1 MNHSSK
7 WFRTHVTIQSIPLR
21 LLRHSK
27 ESSMSNNLAKLSRAV
42 PKMKTVLYLRML
54 VTLKNPAKL
63 NLTMRT
69 ETTETSKTDRKKIII
84 VKFNFYNKTAQIR
97 IKSQRDNP
105 MKMTW
110 MSMFLKGLKEVN
122 GDQSRNIETPP

>member
-1 MNHSSK
+1 MNHFSR

-21 LLRHSK
+21 LLKHSK

-42 PKMKTVLYLRML
+42 QKMKTALYLRML
-54 VTLKNPAKL
+54 VTLKNPARL
-63 NLTMRT
+63 NSTMRT
-69 ETTETSKTDRKKIII
+69 EITETSRTNRRKIII
-84 VKFNFYNKTAQIR
+84 VTINFYNKTAQIR
-97 IKSQRDNP
+97 IKSPRDNP

-110 MSMFLKGLKEVN
+110 MSMSLKGLKEVN